1 MCTRTCSVP
10 GACACVRTRTCSV
23 LGACVLV
30 LVPVASLVRARVLV
44 PVASLVRARMLVEVR
59 PAAERLAAVVA
70 LVRLETAVRHDVR
83 F

>member
-1 MCTRTCSVP
+1 M
-10 GACACVRTRTCSV
+10 CVR
-23 LGACVLV
+23 V
-30 LVPVASLVRARVLV
+30 LVPVASLTRARVLV

-83 F
+83 LELVGAVKRLLTACAQQHMMYTYE